1 MTVTDNTLC
10 PSKSEISAAK
20 RRISKFIHHTPL
32 LSSNALSQRIGNE
45 VWLKA
50 ENFQKTGS
58 FKPRGVFNKILQ
70 LKENERKNG
79 VITASAGNNGQA
91 VAYAAAHENMP
102 GYVVMPKNAN
112 QSKVAAVRDYGARA
126 ILHGNLWDDA
136 YSKSLLLA
144 KQRSLT
150 YFHPFK
156 DRDIIA
162 GQGTIGLEILE
173 EIPDV
178 NTVLVPIGGGGLI
191 AGISTTLKLFN
202 PTIRV
207 IGVEPEGSANFKT
220 SHENGNP
227 VDLESVST
235 LADGLATQQTDEE
248 LFRIIESNVDNFVT
262 VSDDAMLNA
271 IKFLLER
278 TKLLSEVSGAAT
290 TAALLSGAAKLP
302 PGTKTVAVISGGNFD
317 VSGKLALKMQS

>member
-10 PSKSEISAAK
+10 PSKSEINAAK
-20 RRISKFIHHTPL
+20 QRISKLLHRTPL

-58 FKPRGVFNKILQ
+58 FKPRGVFNKMLQ
-70 LKENERKNG
+70 LKENERENG

-112 QSKVAAVRDYGARA
+112 QSKVAAVRDYGATA

-136 YSKSLLLA
+136 YAHSLLLA
-144 KQRSLT
+144 KERSLT

-220 SHENGNP
+220 SHETGNP
-227 VDLESVST
+227 VDLKSVST

-248 LFRIIESNVDNFVT
+248 LFRIIEANVDNFVT
-262 VSDDAMLNA
+262 VSDDAMLSA

-290 TAALLSGAAKLP
+290 TAALLSGAAQLP

-317 VSGKLALKMQS
+317 VSGKLALKM